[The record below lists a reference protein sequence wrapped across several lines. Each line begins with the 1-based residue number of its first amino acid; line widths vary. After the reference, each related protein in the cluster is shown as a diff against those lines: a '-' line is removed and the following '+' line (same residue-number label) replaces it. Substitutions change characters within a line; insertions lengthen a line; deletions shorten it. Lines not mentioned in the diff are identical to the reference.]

1 MKLIDGP
8 YPTDQERMEKGPFH
22 SDIQPVIKGERD
34 AQVLARLGKKSVL
47 ERRFGFLSIFGF
59 ICTILITWE
68 GSLIL
73 FTTGLTN
80 GGSAGL
86 VYGYL
91 LVWIGTIAVFT
102 TMAELASM
110 APTTGGQYHWVWM
123 LAPPWCRTF
132 LSYIMGWLV
141 ICGWQAILA
150 GDGYLG
156 GTMIVALIQLN
167 HENYIP
173 ELWHGTLL
181 FWAFVVVAV
190 FINTVTSSILPKIE
204 TFMLVVHVV
213 GFFAVLIPVVHLAP
227 DKASAH
233 DVFTQFSNGGAWPS
247 QGLSFFIGLVGNVF
261 AMFGCDS
268 AVHMAEEVNNAEVVI
283 PWSMLTTT
291 LLNGALGFAIVVA
304 VLFVTTDITA
314 ALASPTGVLGYPFMQ
329 IFYDATGSKAGASV
343 LIAILIIMT
352 AAGTTAALTTVSR
365 LVWAFA
371 RDRGLPGWR
380 SVSKVRRLLNLIHAS
395 RFLSDDS
402 SQVQPKNTVPFL
414 AIITTS
420 LVACLIGLINIGS
433 STAFNDVISLG
444 VSSLY
449 ASYIITESLLLW
461 RRCTGA
467 IRKAKDVANDTGE
480 ANRLVWG
487 PFRLPGGFGILVNAF
502 AVSFGIIIFFFS
514 FWPVATP
521 VTAAH
526 MNFSVLMTG
535 SVVLFALLY
544 YALWARKTYTG
555 PIVEVT
561 SLSTVE

>member
-1 MKLIDGP
+1 MKTTDGSFSAEK
-8 YPTDQERMEKGPFH
+8 DRMEKGPYH
-22 SDIQPVIKGERD
+22 PDIQPVTKGERD
-34 AQVLARLGKKSVL
+34 VQVLARLGKKSVL
-47 ERRFGFLSIFGF
+47 ERRFGFLSILGF
-59 ICTILITWE
+59 TCTILITWE

-73 FTTGLTN
+73 FTAGLTN

-110 APTTGGQYHWVWM
+110 APTAGGQYHWVWM
-123 LAPPWCRTF
+123 LAPPWCRKF

-141 ICGWQAILA
+141 ICGWQSLLA
-150 GDGYLG
+150 GGGYFG
-156 GTMIVALIQLN
+156 GTTIVALVQLN
-167 HENYIP
+167 HDNYVP

-181 FWAFVVVAV
+181 FWGIIVVAV
-190 FINTVTSSILPKIE
+190 FINTVTSRVLPTIE
-204 TFMLVVHVV
+204 KFILVVHVV

-227 DKASAH
+227 NRASAR

-247 QGLSFFIGLVGNVF
+247 QGLSFFIGLVGIVY

-268 AVHMAEEVNNAEVVI
+268 AVHMAEEINNAEVVV

-291 LLNGALGFAIVVA
+291 VLNGALGFAIVIA
-304 VLFVTTDITA
+304 VLFVTPDITA
-314 ALASPTGVLGYPFMQ
+314 ALASPTGVLGYPFME
-329 IFYDATGSKAGASV
+329 ILYDATGSKAGASV
-343 LIAILIIMT
+343 LIAILIVMDV
-352 AAGTTAALTTVSR
+352 AATIAFVATTSR

-380 SVSKVRRLLNLIHAS
+380 SVSKVRPLLCQSCSH
-395 RFLSDDS
+395 FLADS
-402 SQVQPKNTVPFL
+402 SQVQPKTAVPFL
-414 AIITTS
+414 AVMIIS
-420 LVACLIGLINIGS
+420 LIACLIGLINIGS
-433 STAFNDVISLG
+433 STAFNDVVSLS

-467 IRKAKDVANDTGE
+467 IRKATDVANDTGE
-480 ANRLVWG
+480 ANQLVWG
-487 PFRLPGGFGILVNAF
+487 PFHLPGVFGIIVNAW
-502 AVSFGIIIFFFS
+502 AVGFGIIIFFFS

-535 SVVLFALLY
+535 SVVLFAVLY

-561 SLSTVE
+561 PLSAVE

>member
-1 MKLIDGP
+1 MNRGHELDTIVDNGMQKSRYHSEIEP
-8 YPTDQERMEKGPFH
+8 VTKEK
-22 SDIQPVIKGERD
+22 RD

-47 ERRFGFLSIFGF
+47 ERRFGFISILGF
-59 ICTILITWE
+59 TCTILVTWE

-91 LVWIGTIAVFT
+91 LVWIGTIAVYT

-110 APTTGGQYHWVWM
+110 APTAGGQYHWVSM
-123 LAPPWCRTF
+123 LAPPSIRNF
-132 LSYIMGWLV
+132 MSYIMGWLV

-150 GDGYLG
+150 GGGYLA
-156 GTMIVALIQLN
+156 GTMIEALIQLN
-167 HENYIP
+167 HANYVP
-173 ELWHGTLL
+173 QLWHGTLL
-181 FWAFVVVAV
+181 FWATIVVAV
-190 FINTVTSSILPKIE
+190 FINTVTSGVLPKIE
-204 TFMLVVHVV
+204 AFILVVHVV
-213 GFFAVLIPVVHLAP
+213 GFFAVLIPIVYLAP
-227 DKASAH
+227 NKASAH
-233 DVFTQFSNGGAWPS
+233 DVFTQFSNGGAWPT

-268 AVHMAEEVNNAEVVI
+268 AVHMAEEIKNAEIVV

-291 LLNGALGFAIVVA
+291 VLNGALGFGIVIA

-314 ALASPTGVLGYPFMQ
+314 ALSSPTGLLGYPFMQ

-343 LIAILIIMT
+343 MIAIIIMMDAAATIAFLAT
-352 AAGTTAALTTVSR
+352 ASR

-380 SVSKVRRLLNLIHAS
+380 IVSKL
-395 RFLSDDS
+395 
-402 SQVQPKNTVPFL
+402 QPKTAIPML
-414 AIITTS
+414 AVIITS
-420 LVACLIGLINIGS
+420 SIACLIGLINIGS
-433 STAFNDVISLG
+433 ATAFNDVISLG

-449 ASYIITESLLLW
+449 ASYVITESFLLW
-461 RRCTGA
+461 RRCTGG
-467 IRKAKDVANDTGE
+467 IRMPTDISNDTGE
-480 ANRLVWG
+480 ANQLVWG
-487 PFRLPGGFGILVNAF
+487 PFHLPGIFGILVNAF
-502 AVSFGIIIFFFS
+502 AVAFGIIIFFFS

-521 VTAAH
+521 VQAAH

-535 SVVLFALLY
+535 SVVLFAIFY
-544 YALWARKTYTG
+544 YVVWARKTYKG

-561 SLSTVE
+561 PYTMNNPLVVGSAM